1 MYTHICQSTFPLST
15 NPTYVL
21 WSGPPWR
28 SQVEFSPGMG
38 WEWAL
43 KSGRNLIHIYHLLHV
58 HQVYTYII
66 LIRPPCEVCIITFTE
81 KRKWTQCG
89 NSLSHLS
96 VLARTD
102 TFLFPIFTA
111 IPSCT
116 YIQVSSSIRGNFW
129 KIQKKN
135 TVQSSWPQ
143 QSLLIESFHGR
154 AINLGQEHLEAGGLF
169 SLPVRT
175 QPTHHPS
182 HRPRECLMKPIW
194 INGDRC
200 LGLSPRPL
208 KWPGNVPI
216 FGQES
221 SAYCGSIFKEIKCF
235 F

>member
-1 MYTHICQSTFPLST
+1 MCTHMYTHICQSTFPLFTNST
-15 NPTYVL
+15 SVL

-43 KSGRNLIHIYHLLHV
+43 KSGRNLIHIYHLLYV
-58 HQVYTYII
+58 HKVNTYII
-66 LIRPPCEVCIITFTE
+66 LIWPPCEVCIITFTE
-81 KRKWTQCG
+81 KRKWTQSG

-102 TFLFPIFTA
+102 LPFPHLYCNPIMHIYPGFLLNQRKLLKDPE
-111 IPSCT
+111 
-116 YIQVSSSIRGNFW
+116 
-129 KIQKKN
+129 KN
-135 TVQSSWPQ
+135 TVQSSWPW
-143 QSLLIESFHGR
+143 QSLLIESFHGG
-154 AINLGQEHLEAGGLF
+154 AINWGQEHLEEGELF

-194 INGDRC
+194 INGNRC
-200 LGLSPRPL
+200 LGLSPRSL
-208 KWPGNVPI
+208 KWLGNVPI

-221 SAYCGSIFKEIKCF
+221 SAYCGSIFKEI
-235 F
+235 